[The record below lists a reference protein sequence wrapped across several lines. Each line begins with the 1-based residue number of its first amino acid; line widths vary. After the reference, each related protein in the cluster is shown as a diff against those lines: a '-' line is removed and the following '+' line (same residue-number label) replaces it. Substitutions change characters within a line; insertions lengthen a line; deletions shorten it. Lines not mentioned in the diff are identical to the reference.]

1 MSQVVILLVGAMWAA
16 VLLPPLFRAKID
28 RPQSSVEVFRRQ
40 LHTLQTGMAPG
51 QMPQY
56 GPRPYGAPQR
66 PMNAPMNMY
75 GPRPM
80 SSPAAMRTM
89 ARPFA
94 PAQPAPRRMPAA
106 PAAGVRLHHNTPS
119 YGMPRPGIPA
129 KAMVRRRR
137 QNVFNAMLGINVVSL
152 FLAFTTGSTL
162 MIWVFA
168 IAFLSFIGYCYMLAQ
183 IRAQQ
188 ASRRYMRPYYRA
200 A

>member
-28 RPQSSVEVFRRQ
+28 RPQSSVDVFRRQ
-40 LHTLQTGMAPG
+40 LHTLQTGMAPQ
-51 QMPQY
+51 QMSPY

-66 PMNAPMNMY
+66 PMVPRQMNPY
-75 GPRPM
+75 AGRPM
-80 SSPAAMRTM
+80 SPAPMRAM

-106 PAAGVRLHHNTPS
+106 PPAGVRLHHNTPA
-119 YGMPRPGIPA
+119 YGMPRVSS
-129 KAMVRRRR
+129 KQMVRRRR
-137 QNVFNAMLGINVVSL
+137 QNIFNAILGINIASL

-188 ASRRYMRPYYRA
+188 ASRRYARPYYRA